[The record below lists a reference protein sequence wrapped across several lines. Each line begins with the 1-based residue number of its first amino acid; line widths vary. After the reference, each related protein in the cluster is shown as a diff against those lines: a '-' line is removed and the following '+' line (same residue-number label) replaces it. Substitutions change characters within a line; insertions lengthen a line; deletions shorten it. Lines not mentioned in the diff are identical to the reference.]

1 MADTVP
7 PALAHLV
14 GPVADEVHRARK
26 VNAGVG
32 EQVRTAKSPVH
43 PAIPSPRVARRSR
56 PLVRSTRGP
65 RPASSAAFFR
75 RRLGIGAVE
84 LADELPNQR
93 ELDRFV
99 VPTGAPRRDADTR
112 LGTRRAAKAD
122 QIDPRL

>member
-75 RRLGIGAVE
+75 RRRGDCSAE
-84 LADELPNQR
+84 LAVDVQITMRLRSLLLP
-93 ELDRFV
+93 
-99 VPTGAPRRDADTR
+99 T
-112 LGTRRAAKAD
+112 
-122 QIDPRL
+122 